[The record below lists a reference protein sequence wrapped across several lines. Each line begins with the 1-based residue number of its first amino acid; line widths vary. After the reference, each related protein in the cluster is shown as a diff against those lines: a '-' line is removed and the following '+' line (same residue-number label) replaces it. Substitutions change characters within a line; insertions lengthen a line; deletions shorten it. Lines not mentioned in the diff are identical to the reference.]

1 MLSRR
6 AEITL
11 STIWDFLDS
20 SVLLIEIYHFVNF
33 VVQEIADDGILISYG
48 SKLAADHVW
57 WDDKAV
63 GSL

>member
-1 MLSRR
+1 MLSKR
-6 AEITL
+6 AWITL

-33 VVQEIADDGILISYG
+33 IVQEIAGDGILISY
-48 SKLAADHVW
+48 SLKLAADHVW
-57 WDDKAV
+57 RDDKAV